1 MTGTKDVPA
10 RELVA
15 QQFADPFTFRRAAR
29 FAAEYRIGAD
39 AHSDDSDHAMDF
51 FEGFLYG
58 VFGGVLAQLLGL
70 FKLRHSTRASLP
82 DWLGSLGQWI
92 AVDGGITLRPSR

>member
-1 MTGTKDVPA
+1 
-10 RELVA
+10 
-15 QQFADPFTFRRAAR
+15 
-29 FAAEYRIGAD
+29 
-39 AHSDDSDHAMDF
+39 MDF

-82 DWLGSLGQWI
+82 DWLRSPFYWI
-92 AVDGGITLRPSR
+92 VTGLMILCGGGLVVIYLRSNVMLNAFFAVNVGASAPVILEMFVAQTPRIDPGRIN